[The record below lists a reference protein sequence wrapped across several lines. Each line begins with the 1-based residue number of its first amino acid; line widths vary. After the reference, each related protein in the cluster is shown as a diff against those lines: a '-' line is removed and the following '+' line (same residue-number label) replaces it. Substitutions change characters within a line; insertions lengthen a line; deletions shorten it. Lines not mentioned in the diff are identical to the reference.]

1 MTATA
6 ERDDLIAATVR
17 FCRALRGRGLPVTP
31 AETIDATRALDHIDI
46 GDRSELRRALRIVLA
61 TRVEDLALFDEVF
74 EEVWQGARSAG
85 GAGGANSADR
95 KPNVLKAFSASSAS
109 SASSAFKNPS
119 ADESLSSRD
128 LATLTAQELDEIAR
142 LATRLARRLVARPSR
157 RWRAAPRGSR
167 VDLRRTIRRSL
178 GVGGELVELARRE
191 RKLRKT
197 SLVVVCDVS
206 GSMDLYARFLL
217 QFVYALQNSF
227 ARVETFVFATRLSRV
242 THRLRRQPYAGMLAT
257 LGDEVRDWSGGT
269 RIGESLTALEAGW
282 SALVDRRTIMVI
294 MSDGWE
300 TGDPAQLGAVLGRL
314 RQRAAKLIWLNPLL
328 GSPAYRPLTGGM
340 QAALPH
346 LNVFAPIHNL
356 ESLRALVSHLRL
368 VGRGRRPGRATA

>member
-1 MTATA
+1 ML
-6 ERDDLIAATVR
+6 RVLRVLRVR
-17 FCRALRGRGLPVTP
+17 TRYELARTLSTP
-31 AETIDATRALDHIDI
+31 STLSTL
-46 GDRSELRRALRIVLA
+46 S
-61 TRVEDLALFDEVF
+61 T
-74 EEVWQGARSAG
+74 
-85 GAGGANSADR
+85 
-95 KPNVLKAFSASSAS
+95 LKSPSSH
-109 SASSAFKNPS
+109 
-119 ADESLSSRD
+119 ESLASRD
-128 LATLTAQELDEIAR
+128 LASLSAHELDEIAR

-157 RWRAAPRGSR
+157 RWRAAPRGAR

-178 GVGGELVELARRE
+178 GVGGELVQLARRE

-242 THRLRRQPYAGMLAT
+242 THRLRRQPYAGMLAS

-282 SALVDRRTIMVI
+282 NALIDRRTIVVI

-314 RQRAAKLIWLNPLL
+314 A
-328 GSPAYRPLTGGM
+328 PARGQAHSVEPVARLAGVSVRSTGGM

-346 LNVFAPIHNL
+346 LDVFAPIHNL
-356 ESLRALVSHLRL
+356 ESLRALVRHLR
-368 VGRGRRPGRATA
+368 VVRGRRAGGEQLETQRAQRQRTETGTENTNCEGCSKSSCSCSSLCLCGCLCALCVSSC

>member
-1 MTATA
+1 ML
-6 ERDDLIAATVR
+6 RVLRVL
-17 FCRALRGRGLPVTP
+17 RALS
-31 AETIDATRALDHIDI
+31 DANRY
-46 GDRSELRRALRIVLA
+46 
-61 TRVEDLALFDEVF
+61 DLARTL
-74 EEVWQGARSAG
+74 STP
-85 GAGGANSADR
+85 ST
-95 KPNVLKAFSASSAS
+95 PSTLSTLKSPSSH
-109 SASSAFKNPS
+109 
-119 ADESLSSRD
+119 ESLASRD
-128 LATLTAQELDEIAR
+128 LASLSAHELDEIAR

-157 RWRAAPRGSR
+157 RWRAAPRGAR

-178 GVGGELVELARRE
+178 GVGGELVQLARRE

-282 SALVDRRTIMVI
+282 SALIDRRTIVVI

-346 LNVFAPIHNL
+346 LDVFAPIHNL
-356 ESLRALVSHLRL
+356 ESLRALVSHLRRCSRSS
-368 VGRGRRPGRATA
+368 RGKGNSLKHRGHRDTHRDWHREHQLRRLFQKLLQLQFSVAVSVLSVFQAVTARGETILHD